1 MISKIKRIL
10 LTFFVSL
17 IIGLPLLSFILLIL
31 FKIEFSISFLLIFI
45 NYVIFYKII
54 LKTDND
60 IISRKFKNFTYF
72 LLTNLYYHK
81 EEIIENNKK
90 YTVKRDLL
98 DNQVFFLNNKK
109 HREKDAAFIPYKL
122 SDSLEFWYEG
132 NKIHCNDEIAFKEAI
147 NKIKLSNKISEF

>member
-10 LTFFVSL
+10 LFFLVFL
-17 IIGLPLLSFILLIL
+17 IIGLPLLFILLIL
-31 FKIEFSISFLLIFI
+31 FKVEFIISFFLIFI
-45 NYVIFYKII
+45 SYVF
-54 LKTDND
+54 ND
-60 IISRKFKNFTYF
+60 IISTKFKKIAYF
-72 LLTNLYYHK
+72 LLTNIYYHK
-81 EEIIENNKK
+81 EEVIENNKK
-90 YTVKRDLL
+90 YIVKRDLL

-132 NKIHCNDEIAFKEAI
+132 NKIECNDEIAFKEAV

>member
-1 MISKIKRIL
+1 MISKIKKTL

-17 IIGLPLLSFILLIL
+17 ILGLPLLSFILLIF
-31 FKIEFSISFLLIFI
+31 FKVEFSISFLLIFI
-45 NYVIFYKII
+45 SYVLFYKII

-60 IISRKFKNFTYF
+60 IISTNFKNFAYF
-72 LLTNLYYHK
+72 LLTNIYYHK
-81 EEIIENNKK
+81 EEVIDNNNK

-122 SDSLEFWYEG
+122 TESLEFWYEG
-132 NKIHCNDEIAFKEAI
+132 KKIECNNEKEFKKI
-147 NKIKLSNKISEF
+147 VNKIKLSNKISEF

>member
-1 MISKIKRIL
+1 MISKIKKTL

-17 IIGLPLLSFILLIL
+17 IIGLPLLLFIFLIL
-31 FKIEFSISFLLIFI
+31 FKVEFSISFLLIFI
-45 NYVIFYKII
+45 SYVIFYKII

-60 IISRKFKNFTYF
+60 IISIKFKNFAYF

-81 EEIIENNKK
+81 EEVIENNKK

-132 NKIHCNDEIAFKEAI
+132 NRIECNNEKEFKKIV